1 MKLSYGCLTRNGA
14 VNLARVLR
22 DKYGCRIISKEPY
35 EDGKGY
41 WRFDFE
47 EAEVKECKLP
57 VDRKPRRSNSK
68 VPRGG
73 KRGAAKKISRSKR
86 SVKGH

>member
-1 MKLSYGCLTRNGA
+1 MSYGCLTRNGA

-41 WRFDFE
+41 WRFEFQ
-47 EAEVKECKLP
+47 EADIEKRELS

-68 VPRGG
+68 VLRGK
-73 KRGAAKKISRSKR
+73 KRGTAKKVSRSKR